1 MKSDTGENLQ
11 CSEFKEIQTKYIQME
26 TRCLLVL
33 VDWALI
39 ILVEL
44 VLLYF
49 SIESQDTSN
58 FA

>member
-1 MKSDTGENLQ
+1 MRIDTCENFQ
-11 CSEFKEIQTKYIQME
+11 CSEFKEIQTKCIQME

-39 ILVEL
+39 ILKEL

-49 SIESQDTSN
+49 SIQSQDT
-58 FA
+58 

>member
-1 MKSDTGENLQ
+1 MRTDTCENSQ
-11 CSEFKEIQTKYIQME
+11 CSEFEEIQTKYIQME

>member
-1 MKSDTGENLQ
+1 MRIDTCENFQ